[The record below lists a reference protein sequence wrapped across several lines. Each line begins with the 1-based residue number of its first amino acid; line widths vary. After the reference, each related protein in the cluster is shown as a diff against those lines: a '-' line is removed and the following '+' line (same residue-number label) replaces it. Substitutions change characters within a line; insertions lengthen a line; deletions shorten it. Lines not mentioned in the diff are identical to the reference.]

1 MNLTKRQIDKTF
13 CETDKPVYLW
23 DGSIKGFGV
32 KILASGTKRYVFK
45 YRSYGGGRRAQQRWL
60 TIGTHGEMPF
70 EQVREHARQ
79 ISAAVGRGEDPQGE
93 RLGIR
98 EAPTMRDAWQRF
110 EAEHLTKRKAIT
122 VRDYR
127 AGWTKKVEPKLGKM
141 KVRDVSR
148 NDIQKLHQSISKT
161 APFMANRVLALLSK
175 LMNMAEAWEW
185 RDQGTNPCRFV
196 EKNKENK
203 RERYLSSDELKRLG
217 DALQELV
224 DLGLIWPDMANLFKL
239 LLLTGARKNEIA
251 TCEWDWV
258 DWDNRVIRLPDSK
271 TGAKSLYLSDSALQ
285 VLKSQQVTTR
295 NPDSDYVF
303 PGAKRDGH
311 IINLSKPWKLICEE
325 AKLKNVRIH
334 DLRHTAASIAVGQ
347 GVALPIIGRL
357 LGHSQAQ
364 TTARYAHV
372 DNDPALAAA
381 NVVGAALDD
390 AIY

>member
-1 MNLTKRQIDKTF
+1 MNLTKRQIDKAF
-13 CETDKPVYLW
+13 CEADKPLYLW

-32 KILASGTKRYVFK
+32 KILPSGAKRYVYK
-45 YRSYGGGRRAQQRWL
+45 YRSYGGGRNAKQRWMQL
-60 TIGTHGEMPF
+60 GTHGEMPY

-79 ISAAVGRGEDPQGE
+79 VSAAVGRGEDPQGDK
-93 RLGIR
+93 LAIR
-98 EAPTMRDAWQRF
+98 DAPIMRDVWERF
-110 EAEHLTKRKAIT
+110 EGDHLPKLKPIT

-127 AGWTKKVEPKLGKM
+127 AAWIKRIDPKLGNV

-148 NDIQKLHQSISKT
+148 TDIERLHKSIGKA
-161 APFMANRVLALLSK
+161 APFMANRILALLSK

-196 EKNKENK
+196 EKNKETK
-203 RERYLSSDELKRLG
+203 RERYLSTDELKRLG
-217 DALQELV
+217 KALQKLV

-251 TCEWDWV
+251 TSKWDWV

-271 TGAKSLYLSDSALQ
+271 AGAKPLYLSDSAIL
-285 VLKSQQVTTR
+285 VLKTQKVVGR
-295 NPDSDYVF
+295 NPNSGYIF
-303 PGAKRDGH
+303 PGAKADGH
-311 IINLSKPWKLICEE
+311 IINLSKPWKQICEE
-325 AKLKNVRIH
+325 AKLTDIRIH

-347 GVALPIIGRL
+347 GVSLQIIGRL
-357 LGHSQAQ
+357 LGHSQTQ

-381 NVVGAALDD
+381 NVVGNVLKGAL
-390 AIY
+390 